1 MSNDETTHVENTLYV
16 VYNEEGDMTADTDR
30 DTALER
36 MNDEY
41 GGNVY
46 RVIEMTV
53 KVPRP
58 VDVKASMTLP
68 DVAPEP
74 VEIEVQS

>member
-1 MSNDETTHVENTLYV
+1 MTDETNYIENTLWV
-16 VYNEEGDMTADTDR
+16 IYNEDGNMTADTDR
-30 DTALER
+30 DLAIER

-41 GGNVY
+41 GGQTL

-58 VDVKASMTLP
+58 VDLKASMTLP
-68 DVAPEP
+68 NVAPEP
-74 VEIEVQS
+74 VEIAIES

>member
-1 MSNDETTHVENTLYV
+1 MSNDETNITETTFFLC
-16 VYNEEGDMTADTDR
+16 YNEDGNVTGDEDR
-30 DTALER
+30 DAAIYR

-41 GGNVY
+41 GGQTL

-58 VDVKASMTLP
+58 VDLKASMTLP
-68 DVAPEP
+68 DIAPEP

>member
-1 MSNDETTHVENTLYV
+1 MSDTTNYVENTLYV

-30 DTALER
+30 NAALER

-58 VDVKASMTLP
+58 VDLKASMTLP
-68 DVAPEP
+68 DIAPEP

>member
-1 MSNDETTHVENTLYV
+1 MSDTTNYVENTLYV

-30 DTALER
+30 NAALER

>member
-1 MSNDETTHVENTLYV
+1 MSDMTIYVENTLYV

-30 DTALER
+30 NAALER